1 MKRNVARWERTARTF
16 AGAGMLGA
24 GFFVPLSPLVRLL
37 AFGGGG
43 IYLLA
48 TALAG
53 TCLCYKILGIST
65 CSVERTET
73 R

>member
-1 MKRNVARWERTARTF
+1 MKRNVARWERIARAL
-16 AGAGMLGA
+16 AGGGLLAGSFWA
-24 GFFVPLSPLVRLL
+24 PLPPLARLL

-53 TCLCYKILGIST
+53 TCLGYKMLGIST
-65 CSVERTET
+65 CPIDQPKT
-73 R
+73 

>member
-1 MKRNVARWERTARTF
+1 MKRNLARWERIGRTI
-16 AGAGMLGA
+16 AGGGMLA
-24 GFFVPLSPLVRLL
+24 GSFFAPLPPLVRLL

-43 IYLLA
+43 VYLLV

-53 TCLCYKILGIST
+53 TCLGYRMLGIST
-65 CSVERTET
+65 CPVDQRKT